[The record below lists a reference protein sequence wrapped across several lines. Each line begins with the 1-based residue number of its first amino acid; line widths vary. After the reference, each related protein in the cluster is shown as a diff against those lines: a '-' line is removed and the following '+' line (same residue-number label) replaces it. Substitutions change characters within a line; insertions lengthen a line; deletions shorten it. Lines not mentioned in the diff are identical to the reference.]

1 MKAWLARCFP
11 KGKVCS
17 SCRLN
22 TPRQQG
28 FASTIM
34 VNKGWK
40 RDESLLRVFAYG
52 SVVSTYILIV
62 IGGYVT
68 TSNSGLG
75 CGESWPLCKG
85 AVLPSLN
92 NPEVVIE
99 LTHRL
104 FNSVVGVF
112 ILGLAIVAWT
122 KFRTERN
129 IVLLSTTSLV
139 ALIAQV
145 LLGMVTVTTSLNPIV
160 SDAHLALGSAI
171 LAIVVANAVIVRNL
185 TVRPAGL
192 R

>member
-1 MKAWLARCFP
+1 MTRKDWIRNDF
-11 KGKVCS
+11 
-17 SCRLN
+17 
-22 TPRQQG
+22 
-28 FASTIM
+28 
-34 VNKGWK
+34 
-40 RDESLLRVFAYG
+40 LLRVFAYG

-75 CGESWPLCKG
+75 CGDSWPLCRG
-85 AVLPSLN
+85 AVFPSLN

-122 KFRTERN
+122 RFRDAEN
-129 IVLLSTTSLV
+129 VVLLSTTSLV
-139 ALIAQV
+139 ALFAQV

-160 SDAHLALGSAI
+160 SDAHLALASAI
-171 LAIVVANAVIVRNL
+171 LAIVVANAVTVRNL
-185 TVRPAGL
+185 TMRPERL
-192 R
+192 RQ

>member
-1 MKAWLARCFP
+1 MSRGEWTR
-11 KGKVCS
+11 
-17 SCRLN
+17 N
-22 TPRQQG
+22 DT
-28 FASTIM
+28 
-34 VNKGWK
+34 
-40 RDESLLRVFAYG
+40 LLRVFAYG

-85 AVLPSLN
+85 AVFPSLN
-92 NPEVVIE
+92 NPEVIIE

-122 KFRTERN
+122 RYRESKN
-129 IVLLSTTSLV
+129 IVLLSTISLV
-139 ALIAQV
+139 ALIVQV

-160 SDAHLALGSAI
+160 SDAHLALASAI
-171 LAIVVANAVIVRNL
+171 LAILVANAVMVRNL
-185 TVRPAGL
+185 TRRSAQL
-192 R
+192 RQ

>member
-1 MKAWLARCFP
+1 MVHKHW
-11 KGKVCS
+11 KS
-17 SCRLN
+17 DDRLI
-22 TPRQQG
+22 R
-28 FASTIM
+28 I
-34 VNKGWK
+34 
-40 RDESLLRVFAYG
+40 FAYG

-85 AVLPSLN
+85 AVFPSLN

-122 KFRTERN
+122 RYRKASN
-129 IVLLSTTSLV
+129 IVLLSTTGLV
-139 ALIAQV
+139 ALVAQV
-145 LLGMVTVTTSLNPIV
+145 VLGMVTVTTSLNPIA
-160 SDAHLALGSAI
+160 SDAHLALASAI
-171 LAIVVANAVIVRNL
+171 LAIVVANAVMVRNL
-185 TVRPAGL
+185 TL
-192 R
+192 RAAQLQ

>member
-1 MKAWLARCFP
+1 MWAVMVP
-11 KGKVCS
+11 KHWKS
-17 SCRLN
+17 DDRLI
-22 TPRQQG
+22 R
-28 FASTIM
+28 I
-34 VNKGWK
+34 
-40 RDESLLRVFAYG
+40 FAYG

-85 AVLPSLN
+85 AVFPSLN

-122 KFRTERN
+122 RYRKASN
-129 IVLLSTTSLV
+129 IVLLSTTGLV
-139 ALIAQV
+139 ALVAQV
-145 LLGMVTVTTSLNPIV
+145 VLGMVTVTTSLNPIV
-160 SDAHLALGSAI
+160 SDAHLALASAI
-171 LAIVVANAVIVRNL
+171 LAIVVANAVMVRNL
-185 TVRPAGL
+185 TL
-192 R
+192 RAAQLQ

>member
-1 MKAWLARCFP
+1 MT
-11 KGKVCS
+11 S
-17 SCRLN
+17 
-22 TPRQQG
+22 
-28 FASTIM
+28 
-34 VNKGWK
+34 KGWK
-40 RDESLLRVFAYG
+40 RNESLLRGFAYG

-85 AVLPSLN
+85 AVFPSLN

-122 KFRTERN
+122 RYRKEN
-129 IVLLSTTSLV
+129 SIVILSTTSLV

-145 LLGMVTVTTSLNPIV
+145 ILGMVTVTTSLNPVV
-160 SDAHLALGSAI
+160 SDAHLALASAI
-171 LAIVVANAVIVRNL
+171 LGVIVANAVMVRNL
-185 TVRPAGL
+185 TMRPAEL
-192 R
+192 RQ

>member
-1 MKAWLARCFP
+1 MMT
-11 KGKVCS
+11 S
-17 SCRLN
+17 
-22 TPRQQG
+22 
-28 FASTIM
+28 
-34 VNKGWK
+34 KGWK
-40 RDESLLRVFAYG
+40 GNNNLLRVFAYG

-75 CGESWPLCKG
+75 CGDSWPLCKG
-85 AVLPSLN
+85 AVFPSLN
-92 NPEVVIE
+92 NPEVAIE

-122 KFRTERN
+122 KYKTEDN
-129 IVLLSTTSLV
+129 IVILSTTSLV

-160 SDAHLALGSAI
+160 SDAHLALASAI
-171 LAIVVANAVIVRNL
+171 LAIVVANAVMVRNL
-185 TVRPAGL
+185 TLRLAQVR
-192 R
+192 

>member
-1 MKAWLARCFP
+1 MAH
-11 KGKVCS
+11 
-17 SCRLN
+17 
-22 TPRQQG
+22 
-28 FASTIM
+28 
-34 VNKGWK
+34 KGWK
-40 RDESLLRVFAYG
+40 RNESLLRAFAYG

-122 KFRTERN
+122 KYRTEKN

-160 SDAHLALGSAI
+160 SDAHLALASAI
-171 LAIVVANAVIVRNL
+171 LAIVVANAAVVRNL

-192 R
+192 RE

>member
-1 MKAWLARCFP
+1 M
-11 KGKVCS
+11 
-17 SCRLN
+17 
-22 TPRQQG
+22 TPYDWRRSD
-28 FASTIM
+28 A
-34 VNKGWK
+34 
-40 RDESLLRVFAYG
+40 LLRFFAYG
-52 SVVSTYILIV
+52 SVFSTYVLIV

-85 AVLPSLN
+85 AVFPSLN

-112 ILGLAIVAWT
+112 ILGMAIVAWT
-122 KFRTERN
+122 RYRKASN
-129 IVLLSTTSLV
+129 VVLLSTTSFV

-160 SDAHLALGSAI
+160 SDAHLALASAI
-171 LAIVVANAVIVRNL
+171 LAVVVANAVLVRNL
-185 TVRPAGL
+185 TMRPVEL
-192 R
+192 RQ